1 MYWMQWVGNED
12 NKKPGLLKY
21 FTKCNDAESKVHY
34 LPQKNDFS
42 QRIFNEM
49 HPIEPKRD
57 SRVIKLTRLVNKLMN
72 HILCM
77 KNMVEFV
84 FKGVGTIGIGEKCSI
99 RMQSLENLCVYPP
112 TPLTTQVMINT
123 TTY

>member
-1 MYWMQWVGNED
+1 
-12 NKKPGLLKY
+12 
-21 FTKCNDAESKVHY
+21 
-34 LPQKNDFS
+34 
-42 QRIFNEM
+42 M

-99 RMQSLENLCVYPP
+99 RMQSLENLGVYPP
-112 TPLTTQVMINT
+112 TPLTTQVMT
-123 TTY
+123 TIRLSRRHYEASAMQFSFILRLHEVR